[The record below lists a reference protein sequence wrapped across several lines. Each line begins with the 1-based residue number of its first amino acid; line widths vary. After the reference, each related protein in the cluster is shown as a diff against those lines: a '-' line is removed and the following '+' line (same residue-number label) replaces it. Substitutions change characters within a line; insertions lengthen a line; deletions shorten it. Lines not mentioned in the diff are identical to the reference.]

1 MTITSFFRFYT
12 NVFYRCI
19 RHFHSKYIFTL
30 FFILYLFPRFFA
42 SEKRHSGEEC
52 RFSGEIYVLNVAG
65 KILTLDASHCHAL
78 DNELGKDQVYHD
90 NGEDG
95 ECDGH
100 IHLTHIELQEVCGTQ
115 LGDQDR

>member
-1 MTITSFFRFYT
+1 M
-12 NVFYRCI
+12 
-19 RHFHSKYIFTL
+19 
-30 FFILYLFPRFFA
+30 
-42 SEKRHSGEEC
+42 
-52 RFSGEIYVLNVAG
+52 NVAG
-65 KILTLDASHCHAL
+65 EILTLDTSHCHTL
-78 DNELGKDQVYHD
+78 DNELGKDQVHYD

>member
-1 MTITSFFRFYT
+1 M
-12 NVFYRCI
+12 
-19 RHFHSKYIFTL
+19 FTL
-30 FFILYLFPRFFA
+30 IFILYPFPRFFA

-65 KILTLDASHCHAL
+65 EILALDTSHCHAL
-78 DNELGKDQVYHD
+78 DNELGKDQVYYD

-100 IHLTHIELQEVCGTQ
+100 IHLPHIELQ
-115 LGDQDR
+115 

>member
-1 MTITSFFRFYT
+1 MIIYP
-12 NVFYRCI
+12 NG
-19 RHFHSKYIFTL
+19 YIFNTIRYFIPDKVYFYL
-30 FFILYLFPRFFA
+30 FFQIYTSSGIIYIFFA

-65 KILTLDASHCHAL
+65 EILTLDTSHCHAL
-78 DNELGKDQVYHD
+78 DNELGKDQVYYD

-100 IHLTHIELQEVCGTQ
+100 IHLAHIELQEVCGTQ
-115 LGDQDR
+115 LSDQDR